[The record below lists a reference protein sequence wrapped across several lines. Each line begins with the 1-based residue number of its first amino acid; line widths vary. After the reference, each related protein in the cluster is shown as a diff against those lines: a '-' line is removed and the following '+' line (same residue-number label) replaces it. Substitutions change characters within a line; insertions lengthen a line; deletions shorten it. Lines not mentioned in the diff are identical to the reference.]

1 MQTSDYFF
9 ANRSGKP
16 TAAAPPAS
24 QAKAQDRP
32 MTMRD
37 VMIGIFCAL
46 MGFVLRQ
53 AFRVLMLARKLN
65 Y

>member
-1 MQTSDYFF
+1 
-9 ANRSGKP
+9 
-16 TAAAPPAS
+16 
-24 QAKAQDRP
+24 